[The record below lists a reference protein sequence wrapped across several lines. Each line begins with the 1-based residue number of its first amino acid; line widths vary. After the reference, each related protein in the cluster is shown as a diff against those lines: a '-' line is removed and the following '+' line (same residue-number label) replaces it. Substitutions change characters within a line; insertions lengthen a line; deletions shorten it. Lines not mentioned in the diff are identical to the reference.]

1 MELLDRFGA
10 KATFFSIGMW
20 AEREPGLL
28 REMHAAGHAIG
39 NHTFTHPTM
48 PLLSSAEVK
57 DELRRCRAAVEAS
70 GIEFSR
76 ANGGML
82 MRPPYGRRRPGTLRA
97 MREEGYEPVTWSVTC
112 YDWRRTA
119 TERSIARHA
128 AHAGP
133 GDIILMHDGNNLEPD
148 ADRSRSVAATE
159 DTLEPLRGRGLRVR
173 HGARPSRRP
182 PNGLPALEP
191 LGHLDRAVEVDARPP
206 GDPARDR
213 GRDPLRRVGGDRR
226 ELQQLP
232 DRGLVG
238 GLGPRRRGELG
249 DPLLGTGLGHLNLLA
264 QGRATVQAPTR
275 GPTL

>member
-1 MELLDRFGA
+1 MNGRAIGAAAGIGLAGAAGVAFYGGQIPTAQIFGPTIHRNPNAGRKICLTYDDGPNPVYTPQLLSLLDRFGA

-20 AEREPGLL
+20 AELEPGLL

-39 NHTFTHPTM
+39 NHTHTHPTM
-48 PLLSSAEVK
+48 PLLSSDQVK
-57 DELRRCRAAVEAS
+57 DELRRCRAAVEAA

-133 GDIILMHDGNNLEPD
+133 GDIILMHDGNNHVPD

-159 DTLEPLRGRGLRVR
+159 DTLEKYSAEGYEFVT
-173 HGARPSRRP
+173 
-182 PNGLPALEP
+182 
-191 LGHLDRAVEVDARPP
+191 V
-206 GDPARDR
+206 
-213 GRDPLRRVGGDRR
+213 
-226 ELQQLP
+226 P
-232 DRGLVG
+232 DLV
-238 GLGPRRRGELG
+238 
-249 DPLLGTGLGHLNLLA
+249 A
-264 QGRATVQAPTR
+264 A
-275 GPTL
+275 